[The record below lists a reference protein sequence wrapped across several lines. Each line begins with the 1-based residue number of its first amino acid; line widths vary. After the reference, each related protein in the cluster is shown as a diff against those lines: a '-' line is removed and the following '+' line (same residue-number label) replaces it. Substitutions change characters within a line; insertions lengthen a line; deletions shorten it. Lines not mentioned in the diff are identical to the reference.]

1 MYRHRVRLL
10 QQWLMF
16 FVSHHDS
23 SSPVVLYFQTMG
35 NMGIQFGEM
44 GYYQQ
49 SIKHVDT
56 HA

>member
-1 MYRHRVRLL
+1 MYRHRVLLL

-16 FVSHHDS
+16 FVSHYDS

>member
-1 MYRHRVRLL
+1 MYRLGCLAPLSTIFQLYQV
-10 QQWLMF
+10 
-16 FVSHHDS
+16 VS
-23 SSPVVLYFQTMG
+23 FIGGGITMG